1 MNQTQICTTDE
12 LLLNKKLITFGPG
25 TKTGTA
31 TILYKG
37 KKFQHLLI
45 NKEFVFV
52 SDYENDKK
60 FKGTVN
66 ADKDIIKYY
75 TYICEEFKKAV
86 LKKQINTIE
95 GIETEEKFNKIFD
108 FDNVIKPAGKSKT
121 TQNPFPESFKISF
134 GAYVDKNLTDGK
146 DGKSTIPPG
155 KSVGDLRCKVKDG
168 AGKNADGKSKEN
180 IIDVNINNIINE
192 IPRGTKF
199 NATINEGFSIVSKK
213 LHLTKYINSI
223 SVNRPEE
230 SDDAVPAATDE
241 AVGRSRT
248 KSEAPSFDIDED
260 EVENGKEA
268 VEETF
273 EEESEAEAEAE
284 EEEEESSEEEA
295 PKPKAK
301 GKAAPK
307 NTKKSKK

>member
-37 KKFQHLLI
+37 KKFQHLLL

-66 ADKDIIKYY
+66 ADKDIIEYY

-95 GIETEEKFNKIFD
+95 GIETEDKFNKIFD

-121 TQNPFPESFKISF
+121 TKNPYPESFKISF

-168 AGKNADGKSKEN
+168 AAKDADGKPKET
-180 IIDVNINNIINE
+180 IINVNINNIVNE

-199 NATINEGFSIVSKK
+199 NALINESFSVVSKK

-241 AVGRSRT
+241 SVGRTRT
-248 KSEAPSFDIDED
+248 KFEAPSFDIDED
-260 EVENGKEA
+260 EVENGKEPA
-268 VEETF
+268 EETF
-273 EEESEAEAEAE
+273 EEESEDDE
-284 EEEEESSEEEA
+284 EEDEESEEEEEA
-295 PKPKAK
+295 PKTKAK
-301 GKAAPK
+301 GKAAAKAAP
-307 NTKKSKK
+307 KKSKK